1 MFRINNITNITQK
14 RTLRPLYAQHQATP
28 YGGFL
33 SPNWTRAVDIYPGM
47 VMAKLAGEVF
57 TLAGTAAGG
66 GVLPA
71 ASTTTFAAGTI
82 RSFGLSAL
90 FCAPTLGVDDT
101 QYPHDAGLN
110 VFTVWQGGPGN
121 AFEILAPA
129 FAASQAWSETA
140 SSDGSVIALGVTT
153 AAHVDGPGKL
163 ALMDGVNV
171 IETPIARLI
180 QYKPSGGPT
189 GSSPYLGAGV
199 TGASIIVQLSDVPV
213 VYPQQGV

>member
-1 MFRINNITNITQK
+1 MFRVNSITNITQK

-28 YGGFL
+28 YAGFL
-33 SPNWTRAVDIYPGM
+33 SPNWTKAVDIYPGM

-71 ASTTTFAAGTI
+71 AGSTPSVSNVRAW
-82 RSFGLSAL
+82 GLSDL
-90 FCAPTLGVDDT
+90 FCAPTLGIDET
-101 QYPHDAGLN
+101 QYPHDSSLN

-140 SSDGSVIALGVTT
+140 SSDGQIILLGVTNASHT
-153 AAHVDGPGKL
+153 DGPGKL
-163 ALMDGVNV
+163 ALMDGTNV
-171 IETPIARLI
+171 IETPVARLI

-189 GSSPYLGAGV
+189 GSNPYLGAGI
-199 TGASIIVQLSDVPV
+199 TGASIIVQLNDNALI
-213 VYPQQGV
+213 YPDQTP